1 MPIIREALSSASVTL
16 NDIGLVAVTYTPGL
30 IGALLVGVS
39 AAKAIAY
46 AQNIPLIG
54 VHHGEG
60 HILAVHI
67 EYPDI
72 GYPYVALLVSGG
84 HTALYHVQGLGK
96 YRMLGQTRDDAAGEA
111 YDKVAKLIGLVA
123 VTYTPGLIGALLVG
137 VSAAKAIAYAQ
148 NIPFIGVHH
157 GEGHIL
163 AVHIEYPDIGYPY
176 VALLVSGGHTALYH
190 VKGLGEYRMLGQT
203 RDDAAGE
210 AYDKVA
216 KLMGLE
222 YPGGPVIDSLAQHG
236 NPDSVNF
243 PRGHLG
249 GFDFSFS
256 GLKTAV
262 RNHVALFMSK
272 DEGINPALK
281 KADIAASFQA
291 AVVDTLIEK
300 TMLAASETGAGK
312 IVVAGGVAAN
322 TLLRTRMQEETKKRN
337 IILYL
342 PGMFYCIDNAA
353 MIALA
358 GYLHFRRGERSNL
371 DLNPRPSMPL

>member
-1 MPIIREALSSASVTL
+1 MLTLGIETSCDETAAAVLRDDKVLSSIVSSQIDIHKKYGGVVPELASREHLRNLMPIIREALAAASVTI
-16 NDIGLVAVTYTPGL
+16 NDIGLVAATYTPGL

-46 AQNIPLIG
+46 
-54 VHHGEG
+54 
-60 HILAVHI
+60 
-67 EYPDI
+67 
-72 GYPYVALLVSGG
+72 
-84 HTALYHVQGLGK
+84 T
-96 YRMLGQTRDDAAGEA
+96 
-111 YDKVAKLIGLVA
+111 
-123 VTYTPGLIGALLVG
+123 
-137 VSAAKAIAYAQ
+137 Q

-163 AVHIEYPDIGYPY
+163 AAHIEYPDIGYPY
-176 VALLVSGGHTALYH
+176 IALLVSGGHTALYH
-190 VKGLGEYRMLGQT
+190 VKGLGEYRLLGQT

-222 YPGGPVIDSLAQHG
+222 YPGGPVIDSLARQG
-236 NPDSVNF
+236 NPETVKF

-262 RNHVALFMSK
+262 RNHVALFMSR
-272 DEGINPALK
+272 DEGIDPALK
-281 KADIAASFQA
+281 KADIAASFQS

-300 TMLAASETGAGK
+300 TMLAVSETGAGK

-322 TLLRTRMQEETKKRN
+322 TLLRKRMQEETKKRD
-337 IILYL
+337 IELYL